1 MKNTI
6 PIYGVSLIPEIQFK
20 YNSKIYLTLSP
31 KGDILITDTEKKLQ
45 LLTHVPEESTLIDI
59 IQTIEDCL
67 PLKPETSQA
76 TET

>member
-1 MKNTI
+1 MKNAI

-67 PLKPETSQA
+67 PLKPETSQT

>member
-67 PLKPETSQA
+67 PLKSETSQT

>member
-20 YNSKIYLTLSP
+20 YNSKIYLTLTP
-31 KGDILITDTEKKLQ
+31 KGDILISDTEKKLQ